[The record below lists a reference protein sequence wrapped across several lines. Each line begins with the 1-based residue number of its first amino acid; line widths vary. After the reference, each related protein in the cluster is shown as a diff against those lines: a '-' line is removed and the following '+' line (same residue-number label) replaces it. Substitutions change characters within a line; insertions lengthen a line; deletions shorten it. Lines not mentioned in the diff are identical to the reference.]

1 MNESSQE
8 KVGPEHAVR
17 FYQSEAFLSEAVC
30 QFIVEGLAE
39 SEHAIIVATPA
50 HRRAFAKQLGAKKS
64 SVTMFD
70 AEETLARFMVDDMP
84 SWERFLAVIGPVI
97 EEIAG
102 PERRKVRAYGEMVD
116 LLWQQG
122 KRDAAIR
129 LEEMWNDLRRH
140 HEFSLLCAYAIDTLY
155 KEHSIAEICRTHS
168 HVLPHENVAAES
180 TRVLTTLQ
188 KLNQEILH
196 RAQVETA
203 LRGSLAETRRA
214 KDDLEEFLENAV
226 LGIHRVD
233 RNGII
238 RWANP
243 AELELLGY
251 TREEYVGQ
259 PIANFHVDADVI
271 DDILARLLRGETL
284 HDYEARLRAKDGS
297 IKHVAISSNVQ
308 RKNGEFMTT
317 RCFTRD
323 VTALKQAE
331 LDRDAIWETGKLLTA
346 ELDLQKL
353 VQTLTDHA
361 TRLSKAE
368 FGAFFYNLIDDKG
381 ESYMLY
387 TLSGVP
393 RDKFSKFP
401 MPRNTAVFGPTFK
414 GEGIIRLDDVTQDP
428 RYGKNAPHH
437 GMPEG
442 HLPVRSY
449 LAVSVK
455 SANGEVLGG
464 LFFGHSQPGVFTAR
478 EENVVA
484 AIATQAATAIGN
496 ARLYEAEHRARKA
509 AELAERRTA
518 LLHKIAVELSRSITA
533 EDACK
538 VVINE
543 SRRLIDASAG
553 AVMLLDATRT
563 HTDRMIVDGDHDP
576 AVVAKIGTVPLDAP
590 TPLAEAARTGEVIWL
605 CGRDAILARYPHLQ
619 TMVDEVGAVTWG
631 VIPMQFEGM
640 TIGSIGFRMTQER
653 ELTTDEESILLAVG
667 RQCAQAVERARL
679 HDANLTARAE
689 AEAASRAKDEF
700 LAMLGHELRNPLSPI
715 LTAAQLM
722 KMRGD
727 RASMREQSII
737 ERQVNH
743 LIHLVD
749 DLLDISRITRG
760 KIDLDKRP
768 HKLASLVTKALEIT
782 GPLCEEHRH
791 RVAVDLADED
801 ILVVGDETRLTQ
813 VLTNLLSNAAKFTRV
828 GGKIEVRVVRAG
840 SRVRIHVKDDGMG
853 IAPDLLPRI
862 FELFVQG
869 PRSTDRSR
877 GGLGIGLALV
887 RQLVTMHDG
896 TVTADSAGLDM
907 GSEFIVE
914 LPTVEQRTDAAKP
927 AMRHRMTV
935 TPRRI
940 LVVDDNEDAGSL
952 MGEMLRSIGH
962 DVCIAQDGP
971 RALEALNH
979 FTPEVAILDIGL
991 PVMDGYE
998 LAAALFARF
1007 GSDLRLM
1014 AVTGYGQEQD
1024 KIRTQRAGF
1033 EAHFVKPVGLG
1044 KVLAAIEAPPKR

>member
-1 MNESSQE
+1 
-8 KVGPEHAVR
+8 
-17 FYQSEAFLSEAVC
+17 
-30 QFIVEGLAE
+30 
-39 SEHAIIVATPA
+39 
-50 HRRAFAKQLGAKKS
+50 
-64 SVTMFD
+64 
-70 AEETLARFMVDDMP
+70 MVD
-84 SWERFLAVIGPVI
+84 V
-97 EEIAG
+97 
-102 PERRKVRAYGEMVD
+102 
-116 LLWQQG
+116 LWQQG
-122 KRDAAIR
+122 KREAAIR
-129 LEEMWNDLRRH
+129 LEEMWNELQRH

-155 KEHSIAEICRTHS
+155 KEHSIAEICRTHT
-168 HVLPHENVAAES
+168 HVMPHESVTVEAAH
-180 TRVLTTLQ
+180 VFTTLQ
-188 KLNQEILH
+188 KLNHEILQ
-196 RAQVETA
+196 RAEVETA
-203 LRGSLAETRRA
+203 LRTSLAETRRA
-214 KDDLEEFLENAV
+214 KEDLEEFLENAA

-233 RNGII
+233 KSGII

-259 PIANFHVDADVI
+259 PIAKFHADEHVI
-271 DDILARLLRGETL
+271 TDILSRLSRGETL
-284 HDYEARLRAKDGS
+284 HDYEARLRAKDGT
-297 IKHVAISSNVQ
+297 IKYVQISSNVQ
-308 RKNGEFMTT
+308 RKNGEFLTT

-331 LDRDAIWETGKLLTA
+331 LDRDAIWEAGKLLTA

-393 RDKFSKFP
+393 REKFSRFP

-414 GEGIIRLDDVTQDP
+414 GEGIIRLDDVTKDP
-428 RYGKNAPHH
+428 RYGKNVPHK

-455 SANGEVLGG
+455 SPSGEVLGG
-464 LFFGHSQPGVFTAR
+464 LFFGHSQPGVFTSR
-478 EENVVA
+478 EEHVVSA
-484 AIATQAATAIGN
+484 VATQAATAIVN

-543 SRRLIDASAG
+543 SRRLIDANAG
-553 AVMLLDATRT
+553 VVMLLDSSRS
-563 HTDRMIVDGDHDP
+563 HTERMIVDGDHDP
-576 AVVAKIGTVPLDAP
+576 GVVARIGTVPLDSP
-590 TPLAEAARTGEVIWL
+590 SPLAEAARTGQVIWL
-605 CGRDAILARYPHLQ
+605 SGREAILARYPHLQ
-619 TMVDEVGAVTWG
+619 AIVDEVGVVTWG
-631 VIPMQFEGM
+631 VFPMQFEGM
-640 TIGSIGFRMTQER
+640 TIGSIGFRMTHER
-653 ELTTDEESILLAVG
+653 ELTSEEEAILLAVS

-679 HDANLTARAE
+679 HDANLAARAE

-727 RASMREQSII
+727 RASAREQSII

-760 KIDLDKRP
+760 KIELDKRP
-768 HKLASLVTKALEIT
+768 LNLATLVTKALEIT
-782 GPLCEEHRH
+782 GPQCEEHRH
-791 RVAVDLADED
+791 RLTVDLSDED

-813 VLTNLLSNAAKFTRV
+813 VLTNLLSNAAKFTRA

-840 SRVRIHVKDDGMG
+840 PRVRIHVKDDGMG
-853 IAPDLLPRI
+853 IAPELLPRI
-862 FELFVQG
+862 FDLFVQG

-896 TVTADSAGLDM
+896 KVTAHSEGLDK

-914 LPTVEQRTDAAKP
+914 LPTVEQRNDAAAP
-927 AMRHRMTV
+927 TMRQRLTV

-962 DVCIAQDGP
+962 EVWVAQDGP
-971 RALEALNH
+971 RALEAVNH

-998 LAAALFARF
+998 LAAALLARF

-1044 KVLAAIEAPPKR
+1044 KVLAAIEVPPKR

>member
-1 MNESSQE
+1 MNESQE
-8 KVGPEHAVR
+8 KAEPEHSVR

-30 QFIVEGLAE
+30 QFLTAGLNQSE
-39 SEHAIIVATPA
+39 SAVVIATPA
-50 HRRAFAKQLGAKKS
+50 HRRAFANELGANERA
-64 SVTMFD
+64 VVMLD
-70 AEETLARFMVDDMP
+70 AEETLAKFMVDGMP
-84 SWERFLAVIGPVI
+84 SWDRFLTVIGSVI
-97 EEIAG
+97 AAAAG
-102 PERRKVRAYGEMVD
+102 PGQRRVRAYGEMVD
-116 LLWQQG
+116 LLWQRG
-122 KRDAAIR
+122 NRDGAIR

-140 HEFSLLCAYAIDTLY
+140 HDFRLLCAYAIDTIHQ
-155 KEHSIAEICRTHS
+155 EHSIAEICRVHS
-168 HVLPHENVAAES
+168 HVLTSETVN
-180 TRVLTTLQ
+180 R
-188 KLNQEILH
+188 EILH
-196 RAQVETA
+196 RAEVETA
-203 LRGSLAETRRA
+203 LRTSLAEARRA
-214 KDDLEEFLENAV
+214 KEDLEEFLANAV

-233 RNGII
+233 KDGII

-251 TREEYVGQ
+251 SADEYIGQ
-259 PIANFHVDADVI
+259 PIAKFHADEHVI
-271 DDILARLLRGETL
+271 SDILARLSRGETL
-284 HDYEARLRAKDGS
+284 RDYKARLRAKDGS
-297 IKHVAISSNVQ
+297 IKYVEISSNVQ
-308 RKNGEFMTT
+308 RKNGEFVTT

-331 LDRDAIWETGKLLTA
+331 IDRDAISEAGKLLSA
-346 ELDLQKL
+346 ELDLQKV

-393 RDKFSKFP
+393 REKFSKFP
-401 MPRNTAVFGPTFK
+401 MPRNTAVFAPTFN
-414 GEGIIRLDDVTQDP
+414 GEGIIRLDDVTKDP
-428 RYGKNAPHH
+428 RYGKNAPRK

-455 SANGEVLGG
+455 SPTGEVLGG

-484 AIATQAATAIGN
+484 AVATQAATAINN
-496 ARLYEAEHRARKA
+496 ARLYDAEQRARKA
-509 AELAERRTA
+509 AEQAERRTA

-543 SRRLIDASAG
+543 TRRLIDANAG
-553 AVMLLDATRT
+553 AVMLLDPTRT
-563 HTDRMIVDGDHDP
+563 RTERMIVDGEHDP
-576 AVVAKIGTVPLDAP
+576 NVVAQIGMVPLDAP
-590 TPLAEAARTGEVIWL
+590 SPLAEAARTGEVIWL
-605 CGRDAILARYPHLQ
+605 TGREAILARYPHLQ
-619 TMVDEVGAVTWG
+619 EMVEKVGAVTWG
-631 VIPMQFEGM
+631 VVPMQFEGQ
-640 TIGSIGFRMTQER
+640 TIGSIGFRMTFER
-653 ELTTDEESILLAVG
+653 SLSEDEKAILVAVG
-667 RQCAQAVERARL
+667 RQCAQAIERARL
-679 HDANLTARAE
+679 HDANQAARAE

-727 RASMREQSII
+727 HASMREQSII

-760 KIDLDKRP
+760 KIELDKRP

-782 GPLCEEHRH
+782 GPQCEEQRH
-791 RVAVDLADED
+791 RVEVELPEED
-801 ILVVGDETRLTQ
+801 ILVIGDETRLTQ
-813 VLTNLLSNAAKFTRV
+813 VLTNLLSNAAKFTRT
-828 GGKIEVRVVRAG
+828 GGKIQVRVARAG
-840 SRVRIHVKDDGMG
+840 SRVRIHVKDDGIG

-862 FELFVQG
+862 FDLFVQG

-887 RQLVTMHDG
+887 NRLVAMHDG
-896 TVTADSAGLDM
+896 TVTAHSDGPDK

-914 LPTVEQRTDAAKP
+914 LPTANQASDSLP
-927 AMRHRMTV
+927 AMRNRLTV

-962 DVCIAQDGP
+962 EVCVAQDGP
-971 RALEALNH
+971 RALEALDN

-998 LAAALFARF
+998 LAAALLARF
-1007 GSDLRLM
+1007 GPTLRLM

-1044 KVLAAIEAPPKR
+1044 KVLAAIEVPTKQ